1 MLYSRR
7 FTENPTMRNACLLVA
22 ALASLS
28 AHAVPTEITVRVLAK
43 DAKFIGSSMGGVR
56 VTITDAETGELLA
69 QGITEGGVGDT
80 ERIIEQPRRRGE
92 PLATEDAAA
101 FHASIDIERPRH
113 VEVSAYGPLIYPDA
127 ANRVS
132 ATQWVVPGKH
142 INAGDAWLLEM
153 PGFFVQITPSSEPF
167 RLKRKRARIPIVAH
181 VVLMCGCTTTPGG
194 LWDSN
199 RYEIE
204 GLLMHAGKIVARA
217 PLEYSGNAS
226 EYRGEFEVSAAGAYE
241 AMAYA
246 YDPTNGNTGV
256 AHANILVER

>member
-1 MLYSRR
+1 
-7 FTENPTMRNACLLVA
+7 MRNAWLLLA
-22 ALASLS
+22 ALAASLS
-28 AHAVPTEITVRVLAK
+28 AYAVPTEITVRVLAK
-43 DAKFIGSSMGGVR
+43 DAKFIGSAMGGVR

-80 ERIIEQPRRRGE
+80 ERILEQPRKRGV

-101 FHASIDIERPRH
+101 FHASIDIDRPRH

-153 PGFFVQITPSSEPF
+153 PGLFVQITPASAPF
-167 RLKRKRARIPIVAH
+167 HLGRKGVRIPIAAR
-181 VVLMCGCTTTPGG
+181 VVMMCGCTTTPGG
-194 LWDSN
+194 LWDSS

-204 GLLMHAGKIVARA
+204 AMLMQAGKVVARA
-217 PLEYSGNAS
+217 PLSYSGNAS
-226 EYRGEFEVSAAGAYE
+226 EYRGEFDVSAAGAYE
-241 AMAYA
+241 ALAYA
-246 YDPTNGNTGV
+246 YDAANGNTGV
-256 AHANILVER
+256 ARANILVER